1 MQNANSPGCSSTI
14 YKGKEGYLNTTV
26 NLIGSLNGDL
36 VDIPVGCTNIPF
48 KFTLTPSL
56 PSSFNGRFGHIFY
69 NMEAVLDLAELSS
82 QKVLRPF
89 FVQNLFNLNSEPQ
102 LKLPIES
109 ETIKEFMSLCCKKSR
124 FYISAY
130 IPYTGYTSA
139 QSIKVCIKLTN
150 DSSVNIE
157 RTIISIRKIV
167 SYNVKE
173 VCKEDV
179 ETIVTNNVEGVESN
193 GTKNIEYNLK
203 IPETITNINQRNS
216 TIIQVDYDLIVSCI
230 PIGCH
235 FSPKLKI
242 PIKIGNI
249 PLNFDKIKVSTK
261 DFTIVPEDY
270 PDIGNTLI
278 TIKNYNCN

>member
-1 MQNANSPGCSSTI
+1 MQNVNSPGCSSAI
-14 YKGKEGYLNTTV
+14 YKGREGYLNATV
-26 NLIGSLNGDL
+26 NLIGSPNGDL
-36 VDIPVGCTNIPF
+36 IDIPAGCTDIPF

-69 NMEAVLDLAELSS
+69 NMEAVLNLTELSS
-82 QKVLRPF
+82 QKVLCPF
-89 FVQNLFNLNSEPQ
+89 FVQNLFNLNVEPQ
-102 LKLPIES
+102 LKFPIES
-109 ETIKEFMSLCCKKSR
+109 EMIKEFMSLCCKKSR
-124 FYISAY
+124 FYLSAD
-130 IPYTGYTSA
+130 IPYSGYTSA

-150 DSSVNIE
+150 ESSVTIE
-157 RTIISIRKIV
+157 RTTISIRKIV

-173 VCKEDV
+173 VCKEDI
-179 ETIVTNNVEGVESN
+179 ETIVTNNVEGVEPNQS
-193 GTKNIEYNLK
+193 KNIEHNLK
-203 IPETITNINQRNS
+203 VPETITNIKQRNS

-249 PLNFDKIKVSTK
+249 PLEFDTIKTSPK
-261 DFTIVPEDY
+261 DFTIVPEVY

-278 TIKNYNCN
+278 TH